1 MFYYHIYRI
10 GSFMEDFPYSVRI
23 HESILMSYF
32 TRYLQSSVKFR
43 QRRKMWEVNSASKLR
58 EQKGFTISWN
68 CCLNLC
74 SLRRLRE
81 LAVQKFTQIY
91 LRFPVFGKCLKWI
104 LQVYFRRSPVG
115 KGSLEVKKIV
125 KVKFLWIIVA
135 TAEGF
140 SEWVS
145 VFLEKRK
152 KERLS
157 WVWLWPLSDS
167 TMDFYIYIG
176 QKDDSQFCDI
186 TYTSSITESKIF

>member
-1 MFYYHIYRI
+1 M
-10 GSFMEDFPYSVRI
+10 
-23 HESILMSYF
+23 
-32 TRYLQSSVKFR
+32 
-43 QRRKMWEVNSASKLR
+43 
-58 EQKGFTISWN
+58 
-68 CCLNLC
+68 
-74 SLRRLRE
+74 
-81 LAVQKFTQIY
+81 
-91 LRFPVFGKCLKWI
+91 FGKCLKWI

-115 KGSLEVKKIV
+115 KGSLEIKKIV